1 MKTSG
6 NPTVLGSE
14 SCYST
19 EHVRT
24 NCYDQFDYTIT
35 KFELQNGDTLVIY
48 QNPRNVLKAKIPQ
61 LEGFKL
67 DIDALNKNKVENT
80 FVIDTTDGLGG
91 GGELSGTKIT
101 LTLKANNEHVHLDRN
116 GFYIEEF
123 TEVTTSGTVPSPKT
137 QDEEHYLTS
146 KGTWVTLS
154 QMKYMGEINLSTGFP
169 NPDNLSQGMM
179 YNIADLGDPSK
190 TIVNPYDD
198 KTYKSEDVLL
208 WTGSKWVVIGTT
220 SVKVNLDIQT
230 SRTTNVISNSA
241 GKGVTIQSATSQA
254 AGLLSADSKD
264 AISKFSGIKTIDGL
278 VQNQGG
284 LSLNY
289 TERVLESQSEAP
301 KNIIIPL
308 ATDTTNGLLSSTDKI
323 RLTSLPNK
331 TSNSSLNHD
340 GSTLILE
347 NTTVD
352 LDSGSISIDK
362 IPFPIASYQDKNY
375 KDGVISGENMEKLD
389 GITGMITLV
398 GYEHNLEDLRITY
411 QKYNA
416 NSGDLISDYF
426 TLPTATVTRN
436 GLLSKDDKIKLDSL
450 SVMVQK
456 QSDYDIT
463 DPEDVAYIKNAP
475 QVLTSV
481 GVKRALVPSTLGLA
495 TKANKILNAN
505 GEWVDVT
512 LAKPIM
518 TVSDTEPTD
527 PNLRVDGAIW
537 IKPYNAPGR

>member
-1 MKTSG
+1 
-6 NPTVLGSE
+6 
-14 SCYST
+14 
-19 EHVRT
+19 
-24 NCYDQFDYTIT
+24 
-35 KFELQNGDTLVIY
+35 
-48 QNPRNVLKAKIPQ
+48 
-61 LEGFKL
+61 
-67 DIDALNKNKVENT
+67 
-80 FVIDTTDGLGG
+80 
-91 GGELSGTKIT
+91 
-101 LTLKANNEHVHLDRN
+101 
-116 GFYIEEF
+116 
-123 TEVTTSGTVPSPKT
+123 
-137 QDEEHYLTS
+137 
-146 KGTWVTLS
+146 
-154 QMKYMGEINLSTGFP
+154 MKYMGEINLSTGFP

-220 SVKVNLDIQT
+220 SVKVNLGIQT

-241 GKGVTIQSATSQA
+241 GEGVTIQSATSQA

-340 GSTLILE
+340 GPTLILE
-347 NTTVD
+347 NTIVD

-375 KDGVISGENMEKLD
+375 KDGVISGENME
-389 GITGMITLV
+389 
-398 GYEHNLEDLRITY
+398 N
-411 QKYNA
+411 
-416 NSGDLISDYF
+416 
-426 TLPTATVTRN
+426 
-436 GLLSKDDKIKLDSL
+436 
-450 SVMVQK
+450 
-456 QSDYDIT
+456 
-463 DPEDVAYIKNAP
+463 
-475 QVLTSV
+475 
-481 GVKRALVPSTLGLA
+481 
-495 TKANKILNAN
+495 
-505 GEWVDVT
+505 
-512 LAKPIM
+512 
-518 TVSDTEPTD
+518 
-527 PNLRVDGAIW
+527 
-537 IKPYNAPGR
+537 